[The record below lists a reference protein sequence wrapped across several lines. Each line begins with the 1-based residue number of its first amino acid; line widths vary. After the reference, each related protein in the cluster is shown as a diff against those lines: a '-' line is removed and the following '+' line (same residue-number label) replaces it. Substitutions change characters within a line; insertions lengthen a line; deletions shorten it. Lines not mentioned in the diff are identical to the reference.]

1 MTVNAAVR
9 RHLPLIV
16 LLLATAVIYLVGITR
31 NGMANDFYAASVW
44 AGSENWKAL
53 LFGSLDPSN
62 SITVDKPPLSIWVM
76 GLSARIFGFSSA
88 SMLIPQ
94 ALMAVASVG
103 LLYGAVRRLAGEP
116 AGLIAGTVL
125 ALTPAA
131 ALMFRFNN
139 PDAAMVLLMVA
150 GAYCTVRA
158 LQGRGGRWL
167 ALAGVALGLAFLAKM
182 LEGLLVLPALGLV
195 YLVAAPVDWRR
206 RVLHLLGAAAAL
218 VVSAGWFVVLTIL
231 WPADS
236 RPYLAGSTDNS
247 FMDLVL
253 GYNGFGRVLGQNH
266 KGGGGGGFAGI
277 PQDCLTALQDRFGG
291 GHGGPGGHGGGHAA
305 FGQQPGLMRL
315 FTGEWGLEISFLLP
329 AALVALVVVLWLRRG
344 EPRTDL
350 VRAGAILFGAWTVVD
365 GLLLAEMKQ
374 AAHPYYSLSVAPG
387 IAGLV
392 GIGLWTA
399 WQRRGDRSGLVA
411 LVLQI
416 VAGGGWAF
424 ALLCQNDGAALRAR
438 WVVLGATV
446 LALGAVWVTR
456 RDNGP
461 RWREAITWCLI
472 AVSMLLGPAVY
483 VWSGIAHPQTGGS
496 PMVSTSGEHWGGG
509 RGGASSSQLTA
520 LLQGTD
526 TTWAAATNGSSSAAS
541 MELASRRPVL
551 AVGGFTG
558 SDPSPTLARFQSDVQ
573 QGRIR
578 YYIASS
584 QGRGGPGAILADL
597 PEQCR
602 DLDLGGKGG
611 TTGSI
616 AAWVQQNYAAQKVGS
631 ATVYDLT
638 KPVGRSAGR

>member
-1 MTVNAAVR
+1 MTAALR
-9 RHLPLIV
+9 RRLPLIV
-16 LLLATAVIYLVGITR
+16 LLLATAAIYLIGITR

-44 AGSENWKAL
+44 AGSEDWKAL

-88 SMLIPQ
+88 SMLVPQ

-103 LLYGAVRRLAGEP
+103 LLYGALRRLAGEP
-116 AGLIAGTVL
+116 AGLIAGAVL

-139 PDAAMVLLMVA
+139 PDAAMVLLMIA
-150 GAYCTVRA
+150 GTYCTVRA
-158 LQGRGGRWL
+158 LQGPGGRWL
-167 ALAGVALGLAFLAKM
+167 ALAGVSLGLAFLAKM

-195 YLVAAPVDWRR
+195 YLVAAPVDWRKR
-206 RVLHLLGAAAAL
+206 LLHLVGAAAAL
-218 VVSAGWFVVLTIL
+218 VVSAGAFVLLTIL

-266 KGGGGGGFAGI
+266 KGGGGFAGI

-291 GHGGPGGHGGGHAA
+291 GHGAGGHGGGHGA
-305 FGQQPGLMRL
+305 FGQQPGLTRL

-329 AALVALVVVLWLRRG
+329 AALVALGAVLWLRRR

-350 VRAGAILFGAWTVVD
+350 VRAGAILFGTWTVVD

-392 GIGLWTA
+392 GIGMWSA

-411 LVLQI
+411 LLLQI
-416 VAGGGWAF
+416 AAGGGWAF
-424 ALLCQNDGAALRAR
+424 ALLCRNDGAAVWAR

-446 LALGAVWVTR
+446 AALGAVLATR
-456 RDNGP
+456 GADGP
-461 RWREAITWCLI
+461 RWQRAITWCLI

-483 VWSGIAHPQTGGS
+483 VWSGIAHSQTGGS
-496 PMVSTSGEHWGGG
+496 PMVSTSEHRAGFGG
-509 RGGASSSQLTA
+509 RGGGSSARITA
-520 LLQGTD
+520 LLKATD

-541 MELASRRPVL
+541 MELDSRRPVM

-558 SDPSPTLARFQSDVQ
+558 ADPSPTLAQFQEDVKH
-573 QGRIR
+573 GRIR
-578 YYIASS
+578 YYIASA
-584 QGRGGPGAILADL
+584 QGRGVPGDVLADL

-602 DLDLGGKGG
+602 DVDLGGSGS
-611 TTGSI
+611 TTGAI
-616 AAWVQQNYAAQKVGS
+616 AAWVQQNYGSEKVGS

-638 KPVGRSAGR
+638 KPVGAHH